1 MQNSWCVLKQ
11 AELTTPQKK
20 QLLSQLEAQL
30 TELEQQVIAIHSR
43 GAPVQLDQQAVGRV
57 SRIDAIQQQ
66 QMAKANEIQV
76 SHQILRIK
84 QILLDPDEYG
94 FCYECGESIGIGRL
108 TIHPIAELC
117 IQCQGELEHL

>member
-1 MQNSWCVLKQ
+1 MKQ
-11 AELTTPQKK
+11 AELTSSQKQ
-20 QLLSQLEAQL
+20 QLLAQLEAKL
-30 TELEQQVIAIHSR
+30 IELEQQVIAIHGR

-66 QMAKANEIQV
+66 QMAQANEIQV

-94 FCYECGESIGIGRL
+94 FCHECGESIGIGRL
-108 TIHPIAELC
+108 TIHPTAELC
-117 IQCQGELEHL
+117 IQCQGELENS

>member
-1 MQNSWCVLKQ
+1 LKQ
-11 AELTTPQKK
+11 AELTPPQKQ
-20 QLLSQLEAQL
+20 QLLALLEAQL
-30 TELEQQVIAIHSR
+30 TELEQQVRAIHHR

-66 QMAKANEIQV
+66 QMAQANEIQV
-76 SHQILRIK
+76 NHQILRIR

-94 FCYECGESIGIGRL
+94 FCQECGESIGIGRL

>member
-1 MQNSWCVLKQ
+1 MKQ
-11 AELTTPQKK
+11 TDITSPEKR
-20 QLLSQLEAQL
+20 LLLRRLEAQL
-30 TELEQQVIAIHSR
+30 KELEQEVKAIHSR
-43 GAPVQLDQQAVGRV
+43 GVPVQLDQQAVGRV

-66 QMAKANEIQV
+66 QMAQANEIQV
-76 SHQILRIK
+76 SHQILRIR

-94 FCYECGESIGIGRL
+94 FCRECGESIGIGRL

>member
-1 MQNSWCVLKQ
+1 MKQ
-11 AELTTPQKK
+11 AELTLPQKR

-30 TELEQQVIAIHSR
+30 IELEQEVIAIHSR

-66 QMAKANEIQV
+66 QMAQANETQM
-76 SHQILRIK
+76 SQQLLRIK

-94 FCYECGESIGIGRL
+94 FCHECGESIGIGRL
-108 TIHPIAELC
+108 TIHPTAELC
-117 IQCQGELEHL
+117 IQCQGELENL